1 MIVAVLVTIL
11 FKGGEEIA
19 ASISSIVSHQAY
31 VVSQQIFIPEIQAD
45 MILYRHKKSQTEVLT
60 IVPTDSD
67 QDVVFGLSVRTPAR
81 NNKGTAHALMHSIW
95 DGSEAYPLNDPVH
108 RYHKGS
114 LATLVEA
121 TCMEDR
127 TLYIAASRNRK
138 DLNNFMSV
146 MLDALFRPL
155 FLNTQYRDSIFRE
168 EAWRLDPVDGTTFE
182 AKNKDLQLNGLTMNL
197 QKAVYT
203 NVDEMITRYARR
215 ALFGNTQ
222 YQFDAQGVPA
232 DIAELR
238 KVDVENF
245 FSKHYSATNTKVFL
259 YGSIDSVHDGL
270 DALDAYAKQQTAHL
284 DNMEKSMPKW
294 QPFNLKK
301 AAEEVHAYPILDYDD
316 EGSHTVVSWLLN
328 DSHMTH
334 KTEFAWRV
342 LEYLLLGTSSSLLRQ
357 ELEDY
362 VDADVVNATLSTE
375 VIGGLETDYQQWR
388 FSVGIKGITRDQV
401 QSVQNRIDFVLGN
414 IQSFD
419 PDHVAAAM
427 NVVEMKRRDL
437 SSGDQPRGVVLFRQ
451 VLTHWNYNR
460 EPRDVLAWSAGFKEL
475 QDEIANSGDKFL
487 LQLIQDKLVSNTHKV
502 RVQFDPSMKEITKQ
516 RNAEKKSILL
526 MRETLSDQDF
536 QKLLD
541 ESKALQDKQFNPND
555 PALVSKLPT
564 LESSDIP
571 SENAKRKSHFSISHQ
586 VLTLETPVV
595 SSFGMLF
602 VDFGLDLRR
611 VEYDHIPLL
620 PVVYRLMLESGT
632 RAFTPDRLVN
642 QIGKYST
649 GITAESMILDVRQKG
664 YNGPLQFAVHD
675 GTHLATKAF
684 FRGRCMA
691 ANLKL
696 YMELLSEIIFH
707 GLDFQ
712 KDRVVDTINDMIVE
726 LESKI
731 TAKGDYLV
739 ASRLAARYT
748 FHGLIEEQLSGIS
761 QLQSLHQA
769 LFVASFNWEDLK
781 RNLTEVKLG
790 LTEAHRNGMVLS
802 VTGEAE
808 LLNDARAVIEQFLSD
823 GIPRNGDNFAVSNP
837 GEEPHVWI
845 PQMHLANL
853 TSEALIL
860 ATNVDY
866 VGMGGKLYVPG
877 EAINGTAAVAA
888 NYLRRVYLYHELHDK
903 RGVADVFVELSFRH
917 GTLVLISYKDPSL
930 TSTLNVFNKA
940 PDKLLDGTVLPSDV
954 NAAIISTIADLDG
967 SAKQPDEIGWDAIVN
982 YLQDDNSDFAQ
993 LWRMQIL
1000 NATVQDFMD
1009 FFQTFAEWKSPSVAV
1024 VSDKESYLVMKS
1036 LTKLDLQPVCKHWI
1050 SCLWQHV

>member
-1 MIVAVLVTIL
+1 M
-11 FKGGEEIA
+11 
-19 ASISSIVSHQAY
+19 
-31 VVSQQIFIPEIQAD
+31 
-45 MILYRHKKSQTEVLT
+45 
-60 IVPTDSD
+60 
-67 QDVVFGLSVRTPAR
+67 
-81 NNKGTAHALMHSIW
+81 
-95 DGSEAYPLNDPVH
+95 
-108 RYHKGS
+108 
-114 LATLVEA
+114 
-121 TCMEDR
+121 
-127 TLYIAASRNRK
+127 
-138 DLNNFMSV
+138 
-146 MLDALFRPL
+146 
-155 FLNTQYRDSIFRE
+155 
-168 EAWRLDPVDGTTFE
+168 
-182 AKNKDLQLNGLTMNL
+182 
-197 QKAVYT
+197 
-203 NVDEMITRYARR
+203 
-215 ALFGNTQ
+215 
-222 YQFDAQGVPA
+222 
-232 DIAELR
+232 
-238 KVDVENF
+238 
-245 FSKHYSATNTKVFL
+245 
-259 YGSIDSVHDGL
+259 
-270 DALDAYAKQQTAHL
+270 
-284 DNMEKSMPKW
+284 
-294 QPFNLKK
+294 
-301 AAEEVHAYPILDYDD
+301 
-316 EGSHTVVSWLLN
+316 
-328 DSHMTH
+328 
-334 KTEFAWRV
+334 
-342 LEYLLLGTSSSLLRQ
+342 
-357 ELEDY
+357 
-362 VDADVVNATLSTE
+362 
-375 VIGGLETDYQQWR
+375 
-388 FSVGIKGITRDQV
+388 
-401 QSVQNRIDFVLGN
+401 
-414 IQSFD
+414 
-419 PDHVAAAM
+419 
-427 NVVEMKRRDL
+427 
-437 SSGDQPRGVVLFRQ
+437 
-451 VLTHWNYNR
+451 
-460 EPRDVLAWSAGFKEL
+460 AG
-475 QDEIANSGDKFL
+475 
-487 LQLIQDKLVSNTHKV
+487 
-502 RVQFDPSMKEITKQ
+502 
-516 RNAEKKSILL
+516 
-526 MRETLSDQDF
+526 
-536 QKLLD
+536 
-541 ESKALQDKQFNPND
+541 
-555 PALVSKLPT
+555 
-564 LESSDIP
+564 
-571 SENAKRKSHFSISHQ
+571 
-586 VLTLETPVV
+586 
-595 SSFGMLF
+595 
-602 VDFGLDLRR
+602 
-611 VEYDHIPLL
+611 
-620 PVVYRLMLESGT
+620 
-632 RAFTPDRLVN
+632 
-642 QIGKYST
+642 
-649 GITAESMILDVRQKG
+649 
-664 YNGPLQFAVHD
+664 
-675 GTHLATKAF
+675 
-684 FRGRCMA
+684 
-691 ANLKL
+691 NLKL